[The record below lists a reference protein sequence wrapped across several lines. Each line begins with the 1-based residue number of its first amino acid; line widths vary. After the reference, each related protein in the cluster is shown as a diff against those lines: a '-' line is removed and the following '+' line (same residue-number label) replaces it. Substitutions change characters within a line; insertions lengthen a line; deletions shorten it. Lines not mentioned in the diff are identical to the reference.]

1 MKLEYFEIDRVIEEL
16 SRNYAAPCTTTWFK
30 VSDFF
35 MAFSFYPEKHVN
47 IKINGECYEFLDNAY
62 AKYIKLQAE
71 KELLI
76 FRLQANA
83 IGSPGT
89 IIPVIFSG
97 TGEEVNDFVYR
108 YNIKITTSQKIGANN
123 NYIDKYIVKATMTKQ
138 NFERIINDLTIK
150 GLDPLTKSISGSI
163 GLQPNIYITEQE
175 GEQISL
181 YSKDF
186 MRNGIQQIID
196 DSNANSS
203 DYDGAKQAEC
213 RTKIQY

>member
-1 MKLEYFEIDRVIEEL
+1 MVNFRALAIPVIIAL
-16 SRNYAAPCTTTWFK
+16 LVGGTIS
-30 VSDFF
+30 FF

-47 IKINGECYEFLDNAY
+47 ANINGECYEFLDNAY
-62 AKYIKLQAE
+62 IKYKKLQAE
-71 KELLI
+71 REMLI

-83 IGSPGT
+83 IESPNA

-97 TGEEVNDFVYR
+97 TGDEVDDFVYR
-108 YNIKITTSQKIGANN
+108 YDIKTITSQRIGANN

-138 NFERIINDLTIK
+138 DFERVINDLTVK
-150 GLDPLTKSISGSI
+150 DLDPLTKSISGSI
-163 GLQPNIYITEQE
+163 GLQPNSHITMQE
-175 GEQISL
+175 GKQISL

-196 DSNANSS
+196 ASNSNS
-203 DYDGAKQAEC
+203 DYDGVKQAEC

>member
-1 MKLEYFEIDRVIEEL
+1 MVDFRGLAIPAIIVLLVGGTI
-16 SRNYAAPCTTTWFK
+16 S
-30 VSDFF
+30 FF

-47 IKINGECYEFLDNAY
+47 VKINGECYEFLDNAY
-62 AKYIKLQAE
+62 AKYKKLQAE

-83 IGSPGT
+83 IGSPNT

-97 TGEEVNDFVYR
+97 TGEEVDDFVKR
-108 YNIKITTSQKIGANN
+108 YNIDIITSQKIGANN
-123 NYIDKYIVKATMTKQ
+123 NYIDKYVVKATMTKQ
-138 NFERIINDLTIK
+138 DFERIINDLTIK
-150 GLDPLTKSISGSI
+150 DLDPLTKSISGSI
-163 GLQPNIYITEQE
+163 GLQPNSYITEQE

-196 DSNANSS
+196 ASNANSS
-203 DYDGAKQAEC
+203 DYDGVKQAEC

>member
-1 MKLEYFEIDRVIEEL
+1 MVDFRALAIPTIIVLLVGGTI
-16 SRNYAAPCTTTWFK
+16 S
-30 VSDFF
+30 FF

-47 IKINGECYEFLDNAY
+47 VKINGECYEFLDNAY
-62 AKYIKLQAE
+62 AKYKKLQAE

-76 FRLQANA
+76 YRLQANA
-83 IGSPGT
+83 IGSPNT

-97 TGEEVNDFVYR
+97 TGEEVDDFVKR
-108 YNIKITTSQKIGANN
+108 YNIDIITSQKIGANN
-123 NYIDKYIVKATMTKQ
+123 NYIDKYVVKATMTKQ
-138 NFERIINDLTIK
+138 DFERIINDLTIK
-150 GLDPLTKSISGSI
+150 DLDPLTKSISGSI
-163 GLQPNIYITEQE
+163 GLQPNSYITEQE

-196 DSNANSS
+196 ASNANSS
-203 DYDGAKQAEC
+203 DYDGVKQAEC

>member
-1 MKLEYFEIDRVIEEL
+1 MVNFRALAIPAIIVLLVGGTI
-16 SRNYAAPCTTTWFK
+16 S
-30 VSDFF
+30 FF

-47 IKINGECYEFLDNAY
+47 VKINGECYEFLDNAY
-62 AKYIKLQAE
+62 AKYKKLQAE

-97 TGEEVNDFVYR
+97 TGEEVNDFVNR

-150 GLDPLTKSISGSI
+150 DLDPLTKSISGSI
-163 GLQPNIYITEQE
+163 GLQHNIYITEQE

-181 YSKDF
+181 YSEDF

-203 DYDGAKQAEC
+203 DYDGVKQAEC

>member
-1 MKLEYFEIDRVIEEL
+1 MVDFRALAIPAIIVLLVGGTI
-16 SRNYAAPCTTTWFK
+16 S
-30 VSDFF
+30 FF

-47 IKINGECYEFLDNAY
+47 VKINGECYEFLDNAY
-62 AKYIKLQAE
+62 AKYKKLQAE

-83 IGSPGT
+83 IGSPNT

-97 TGEEVNDFVYR
+97 TGEEVDDFVNR
-108 YNIKITTSQKIGANN
+108 YNINIITSQKIGANN
-123 NYIDKYIVKATMTKQ
+123 NYIDKYVIKATMTKQ
-138 NFERIINDLTIK
+138 DFERIINDLTIK
-150 GLDPLTKSISGSI
+150 DLDPLTKSISGSI
-163 GLQPNIYITEQE
+163 GLQSNSYITEQE

-196 DSNANSS
+196 ASNANSS
-203 DYDGAKQAEC
+203 DYDGVKQAEC

>member
-1 MKLEYFEIDRVIEEL
+1 MVNFRALAIPAIIVLLVGGTI
-16 SRNYAAPCTTTWFK
+16 S
-30 VSDFF
+30 FF

-47 IKINGECYEFLDNAY
+47 VKINGECYELLDSAY
-62 AKYIKLQAE
+62 MKYKKLQAE

-83 IGSPGT
+83 IGSPNT

-97 TGEEVNDFVYR
+97 TGEEVDDFVNR
-108 YNIKITTSQKIGANN
+108 YNIKIITSQKIGANN

-138 NFERIINDLTIK
+138 DFERIINDLTIK
-150 GLDPLTKSISGSI
+150 DLDPLTKSISESI
-163 GLQPNIYITEQE
+163 GLQPNSYITEQE
-175 GEQISL
+175 GEKISL

-196 DSNANSS
+196 ASNASS
-203 DYDGAKQAEC
+203 DYEGVKQAEC
-213 RTKIQY
+213 STKIQY

>member
-1 MKLEYFEIDRVIEEL
+1 MVDFRALAIPAIIVLLVGGTI
-16 SRNYAAPCTTTWFK
+16 S
-30 VSDFF
+30 FF

-47 IKINGECYEFLDNAY
+47 VKINGECYEFLDNAY
-62 AKYIKLQAE
+62 AKYKKLQAE

-76 FRLQANA
+76 YRLQANA
-83 IGSPGT
+83 IGSPNT

-97 TGEEVNDFVYR
+97 TGEEVDDFVNR
-108 YNIKITTSQKIGANN
+108 YNINIITSQKIGANN
-123 NYIDKYIVKATMTKQ
+123 NYIDKYVIKATMTKQ
-138 NFERIINDLTIK
+138 DFERIINDLTIK
-150 GLDPLTKSISGSI
+150 DLDPLTKSISGSI
-163 GLQPNIYITEQE
+163 GLQPNSYITEQE

-196 DSNANSS
+196 ASNANSS
-203 DYDGAKQAEC
+203 DYDGVKQAEC

>member
-1 MKLEYFEIDRVIEEL
+1 MVDFRALAIPAIIVLLVGGTI
-16 SRNYAAPCTTTWFK
+16 S
-30 VSDFF
+30 FF

-47 IKINGECYEFLDNAY
+47 VKINGECYEFLDNAY
-62 AKYIKLQAE
+62 AKYKKLQAE

-83 IGSPGT
+83 IGSPNT

-97 TGEEVNDFVYR
+97 TGEEVDDFVNR
-108 YNIKITTSQKIGANN
+108 YNINIITSQKIGANN
-123 NYIDKYIVKATMTKQ
+123 NYIDKYVIKATMTKQ
-138 NFERIINDLTIK
+138 DFERIINDLTIK
-150 GLDPLTKSISGSI
+150 DLDPLTKSISGSI
-163 GLQPNIYITEQE
+163 GLQPNSYITEQE

-196 DSNANSS
+196 ASNANSS
-203 DYDGAKQAEC
+203 DYDGVKQAEC

>member
-1 MKLEYFEIDRVIEEL
+1 MVDFRALAIPAIIVLLVGGTI
-16 SRNYAAPCTTTWFK
+16 S
-30 VSDFF
+30 FF

-47 IKINGECYEFLDNAY
+47 VKINGECYEFLDNAY
-62 AKYIKLQAE
+62 TKYKKLQAE

-83 IGSPGT
+83 IGSPNT

-97 TGEEVNDFVYR
+97 TGEEVDDFVKR
-108 YNIKITTSQKIGANN
+108 YNIDIITSQKIGANN
-123 NYIDKYIVKATMTKQ
+123 NYIDKYVVKATMTKQ
-138 NFERIINDLTIK
+138 DFERIINDLTIK
-150 GLDPLTKSISGSI
+150 DLDPLTKSISGSI
-163 GLQPNIYITEQE
+163 GLQPNSYITEQE

-196 DSNANSS
+196 ASNANSS
-203 DYDGAKQAEC
+203 NYDGVKQAEC

>member
-1 MKLEYFEIDRVIEEL
+1 MVDFRALAIPAIIVLLVGGTI
-16 SRNYAAPCTTTWFK
+16 S
-30 VSDFF
+30 FF

-47 IKINGECYEFLDNAY
+47 VKINGECYEFLDNAY
-62 AKYIKLQAE
+62 AKYKKLQAE

-83 IGSPGT
+83 IGSPST

-97 TGEEVNDFVYR
+97 TGEEVDDFVNR
-108 YNIKITTSQKIGANN
+108 YNINIITSQKIGANN
-123 NYIDKYIVKATMTKQ
+123 NYIDKYVIKATMTKQ
-138 NFERIINDLTIK
+138 DFERIINDLTIK
-150 GLDPLTKSISGSI
+150 DLDPLTKSISGSI
-163 GLQPNIYITEQE
+163 GLQPNSYITEQE

-196 DSNANSS
+196 ASNANSS
-203 DYDGAKQAEC
+203 DYDGVKQAEC

>member
-1 MKLEYFEIDRVIEEL
+1 MVNFRALAIPAIIVLLVGGTI
-16 SRNYAAPCTTTWFK
+16 S
-30 VSDFF
+30 FF

-47 IKINGECYEFLDNAY
+47 VKINGECYEFLDNAY
-62 AKYIKLQAE
+62 AKYKKLQAE

-97 TGEEVNDFVYR
+97 TGEEVNDFVNR
-108 YNIKITTSQKIGANN
+108 YDIKITTSQQIGANN

-138 NFERIINDLTIK
+138 NFDRIINDLTIK
-150 GLDPLTKSISGSI
+150 DLDPLTKSISGSI

-203 DYDGAKQAEC
+203 DYNGVKQAEC

>member
-1 MKLEYFEIDRVIEEL
+1 MVNLRTLTIPAIIVLLVGGTI
-16 SRNYAAPCTTTWFK
+16 S
-30 VSDFF
+30 FF

-47 IKINGECYEFLDNAY
+47 VKINGECYEFLDSAY
-62 AKYIKLQAE
+62 TKYKKLQAE

-83 IGSPGT
+83 IGSPST

-97 TGEEVNDFVYR
+97 TGEEVGDFVNR

-138 NFERIINDLTIK
+138 DFERIINDLTIK
-150 GLDPLTKSISGSI
+150 DLDPLTKSISGSI
-163 GLQPNIYITEQE
+163 GLQPNSYITKQE
-175 GEQISL
+175 GKQISL

-186 MRNGIQQIID
+186 MRNGIQEIID
-196 DSNANSS
+196 ASNSNSE
-203 DYDGAKQAEC
+203 YDGVKQAEC

>member
-1 MKLEYFEIDRVIEEL
+1 MVNFRALAIPAIIVLLVGGTI
-16 SRNYAAPCTTTWFK
+16 S
-30 VSDFF
+30 FF
-35 MAFSFYPEKHVN
+35 MAFSFYPEKHINV
-47 IKINGECYEFLDNAY
+47 KINGVCYEFLDSAY
-62 AKYIKLQAE
+62 TKYKKLQAE

-83 IGSPGT
+83 IGSPNT

-97 TGEEVNDFVYR
+97 TGEEVDDFVNR
-108 YNIKITTSQKIGANN
+108 YNIKIITSQKIGANN

-138 NFERIINDLTIK
+138 DFERIINDLTIK
-150 GLDPLTKSISGSI
+150 DLDPLTKSISESI
-163 GLQPNIYITEQE
+163 GLQPNSYITEQE
-175 GEQISL
+175 GEKISL

-196 DSNANSS
+196 ASNASS
-203 DYDGAKQAEC
+203 DYEGVKQAEC

>member
-1 MKLEYFEIDRVIEEL
+1 MVDFRALAIPAIIVLLVGGTI
-16 SRNYAAPCTTTWFK
+16 S
-30 VSDFF
+30 FF

-47 IKINGECYEFLDNAY
+47 VKINGECYEFLDNAY
-62 AKYIKLQAE
+62 AKYKKLQAE

-76 FRLQANA
+76 YRLQANA
-83 IGSPGT
+83 IGSPNT

-97 TGEEVNDFVYR
+97 TGEEVDDFVKR
-108 YNIKITTSQKIGANN
+108 YNIDIITSQKIGANN
-123 NYIDKYIVKATMTKQ
+123 NYIDKYVVKATMTKQ
-138 NFERIINDLTIK
+138 DFERIINDLTIK
-150 GLDPLTKSISGSI
+150 DLDPLTKSISGSI
-163 GLQPNIYITEQE
+163 GLQPNSYITEQE

-196 DSNANSS
+196 ASNANSS
-203 DYDGAKQAEC
+203 DYDGVKQAEC

>member
-1 MKLEYFEIDRVIEEL
+1 MVDFRALAIPAIIVLLVGGTI
-16 SRNYAAPCTTTWFK
+16 S
-30 VSDFF
+30 FF

-47 IKINGECYEFLDNAY
+47 VKINGECYEFLDNAY
-62 AKYIKLQAE
+62 AKYKKLQAE

-83 IGSPGT
+83 IGSPST

-97 TGEEVNDFVYR
+97 TGEEADDFVNR
-108 YNIKITTSQKIGANN
+108 YNINIITSQKIGANN
-123 NYIDKYIVKATMTKQ
+123 NYIDKYVIKATMTKQ
-138 NFERIINDLTIK
+138 DFERIINDLTIK
-150 GLDPLTKSISGSI
+150 DLDPLTKSISGSI
-163 GLQPNIYITEQE
+163 GLQPNSYITEQE

-196 DSNANSS
+196 ASNANSS
-203 DYDGAKQAEC
+203 DYDGVKQAEC

>member
-1 MKLEYFEIDRVIEEL
+1 MVNFRALAIPAIIVLLVGGTI
-16 SRNYAAPCTTTWFK
+16 S
-30 VSDFF
+30 FF

-47 IKINGECYEFLDNAY
+47 VKINGECYEFLDNAY
-62 AKYIKLQAE
+62 AKYKKLQAE

-97 TGEEVNDFVYR
+97 TGEEVNDFVNR
-108 YNIKITTSQKIGANN
+108 YDIKITTSQQIGANN

-150 GLDPLTKSISGSI
+150 DLDPLTKSISGSI

-196 DSNANSS
+196 DSNAKSS
-203 DYDGAKQAEC
+203 DYDGVKQAEC

>member
-1 MKLEYFEIDRVIEEL
+1 MVNFRALAIPAIIVLLVGGTI
-16 SRNYAAPCTTTWFK
+16 S
-30 VSDFF
+30 FF

-47 IKINGECYEFLDNAY
+47 VKINGECYEFLDEAY
-62 AKYIKLQAE
+62 AKYKKLQAE

-83 IGSPGT
+83 IGSPST

-97 TGEEVNDFVYR
+97 AEKEVDDFASK
-108 YNIKITTSQKIGANN
+108 YNINKITSQRIGANN
-123 NYIDKYIVKATMTKQ
+123 NYIDKYIVKATITKQ
-138 NFERIINDLTIK
+138 DFERIVNDLTIK
-150 GLDPLTKSISGSI
+150 DLDPLTKSISGSI
-163 GLQPNIYITEQE
+163 GLQPNSYITEQE
-175 GEQISL
+175 GKQISL

-196 DSNANSS
+196 ASNANG
-203 DYDGAKQAEC
+203 DYNGVKPAEC

>member
-1 MKLEYFEIDRVIEEL
+1 MVDFRDLAIPAIIVLLVGGTI
-16 SRNYAAPCTTTWFK
+16 S
-30 VSDFF
+30 FF

-47 IKINGECYEFLDNAY
+47 VKINGECYEFLDNAY
-62 AKYIKLQAE
+62 AKYKKLQAE

-83 IGSPGT
+83 IGSPNT

-97 TGEEVNDFVYR
+97 TGEEVDDFVNR
-108 YNIKITTSQKIGANN
+108 YNINIITSQKIGANN
-123 NYIDKYIVKATMTKQ
+123 NYIDKYVIKATMTKQ
-138 NFERIINDLTIK
+138 DFERIINDLTIK
-150 GLDPLTKSISGSI
+150 DLDPLTKSISGSI
-163 GLQPNIYITEQE
+163 GLQPNSYITEQE

-196 DSNANSS
+196 ASNANSS
-203 DYDGAKQAEC
+203 DYDGVKQAEC

>member
-1 MKLEYFEIDRVIEEL
+1 MVDFRALAIPGIIFLLVGGTI
-16 SRNYAAPCTTTWFK
+16 S
-30 VSDFF
+30 FF

-47 IKINGECYEFLDNAY
+47 VKIKGECYEFLDNAY
-62 AKYIKLQAE
+62 AKYRKLQAE

-83 IGSPGT
+83 IGSPNT

-97 TGEEVNDFVYR
+97 TGEEVDDFVKR
-108 YNIKITTSQKIGANN
+108 YNIDIITSQKIGANN
-123 NYIDKYIVKATMTKQ
+123 NYIDKYVVKATMTKQ
-138 NFERIINDLTIK
+138 DFERIINDLTIK
-150 GLDPLTKSISGSI
+150 DLDPLTKSISGSI
-163 GLQPNIYITEQE
+163 GLQPNSYITEQE

-196 DSNANSS
+196 ASNANSS
-203 DYDGAKQAEC
+203 DYDGVKQAEC

>member
-1 MKLEYFEIDRVIEEL
+1 
-16 SRNYAAPCTTTWFK
+16 
-30 VSDFF
+30 

-47 IKINGECYEFLDNAY
+47 VKINGECYEFLDNAY
-62 AKYIKLQAE
+62 AKYKKLQAE

-76 FRLQANA
+76 FRLQVNA

-97 TGEEVNDFVYR
+97 TGEEVNDFVNR
-108 YNIKITTSQKIGANN
+108 YDIKITTSQQIGANN

-138 NFERIINDLTIK
+138 DFERIINDLTIK
-150 GLDPLTKSISGSI
+150 DLDPLTKSISGSI
-163 GLQPNIYITEQE
+163 GLQPNSYITEQE
-175 GEQISL
+175 GKQILL

-196 DSNANSS
+196 ASNANS
-203 DYDGAKQAEC
+203 DYDGVKQAEC